1 MDTATA
7 STVLKSLLST
17 EVRSKTTKATS
28 AVTNKAL
35 TVKDDKNAANKDK
48 TKGE

>member
-1 MDTATA
+1 MDTSTA

-28 AVTNKAL
+28 AVNNKAL
-35 TVKDDKNAANKDK
+35 TVKDEKDAANKDK
-48 TKGE
+48 TKTE